1 MTAAVDQRP
10 TPPAEPPR
18 RRSPWVSQ
26 LLRRLHWLAGILVG
40 PFILVAALSGA
51 AYAVA
56 PSVERVLYADALT
69 AQAEGAALPLA
80 EQVAIAQDLVGDDAA
95 LSAVRPAP
103 QSGDTTRVLFAADG
117 LQESESRAIFVDPVS
132 GDVRGDMTVYGT
144 SGALPFRTA
153 IDHFHRGLGLGDVGR
168 LYSELAASWLG
179 IVVLAGVALWI
190 VRWRTVRRRQELV
203 RPEMRAKGVRRLLS
217 WHASIGIWVAI
228 GAVFLSATGITW
240 SQHAGQHVT
249 DLRAALGWTTP
260 SLTTDLGGAA
270 ATADPHAAHGGHGA
284 GPAASG
290 VDVARFDDV
299 LAVARGV
306 NVDVGAVEIR
316 PPSAEGQAWVVQEI
330 QRWYPTEV
338 DGVAVDGATLEV
350 VSRVDFAD
358 YGLVAKLARW
368 GIDIHMGQMFGLANQ
383 IAMAAVALG
392 IAALVVLGY
401 RMWWTRSPYRGRP
414 GAAPADGALAA
425 APWWGLLA
433 VGAIGVAIGLLLPL
447 VGWTLVA
454 FVVVDGIVVAAR
466 TRAAA

>member
-1 MTAAVDQRP
+1 MTAIDQRP
-10 TPPAEPPR
+10 APAPQEHRARTPWA
-18 RRSPWVSQ
+18 SQ

-56 PSVERVLYADALT
+56 PSIERLLYADALT
-69 AQAEGAALPLA
+69 ALARGDALALA
-80 EQVAIAQDLVGDDAA
+80 EQVAIAQGVVGGDAA

-103 QSGDTTRVLFAADG
+103 EPGDTTRVLFATDG
-117 LQESESRAIFVDPVS
+117 LQESESRAIFLDPVS
-132 GDVRGDMTVYGT
+132 GEVRGDMTVYGT

-179 IVVLAGVALWI
+179 IVVLAGLALWV
-190 VRWRTVRRRQELV
+190 VRWRTGRRRKELV
-203 RPEMRAKGVRRLLS
+203 RPEVRATGVRRLLS

-228 GAVFLSATGITW
+228 GALFLSATGITW
-240 SQHAGQHVT
+240 SQHAGENVT
-249 DLRAALGWTTP
+249 NLRAALGWTTP
-260 SLTTDLGGAA
+260 SLTTDLGDAA

-284 GPAASG
+284 GAAAEG
-290 VDVARFDDV
+290 VDVAPIDDV
-299 LAVARGV
+299 LAVAQGV
-306 NVDVGAVEIR
+306 NVNVGAIEIR
-316 PPSAEGQAWVVQEI
+316 PPSADGQAWVVEEI

-383 IAMAAVALG
+383 IAMAVFALG
-392 IAALVVLGY
+392 IAVLVVLGY
-401 RMWWTRSPYRGRP
+401 RMWWTRSPYARRP
-414 GAAPADGALAA
+414 GTAPADGALAV
-425 APWWGLLA
+425 APWWGLLVVGA
-433 VGAIGVAIGLLLPL
+433 VGLVVGLLLPL

-454 FVVVDGIVVAAR
+454 FVVVDGVLVAAR
-466 TRAAA
+466 RRA

>member
-1 MTAAVDQRP
+1 MTALTDERAAPAPQ
-10 TPPAEPPR
+10 PPAAGR
-18 RRSPWVSQ
+18 PWVPQ

-69 AQAEGAALPLA
+69 APAEGERMPLA
-80 EQVAIAQDLVGDDAA
+80 EQVTIAQDVVGDEAPLA
-95 LSAVRPAP
+95 AVRPAP
-103 QSGDTTRVLFAADG
+103 EPGETTRVLFAADG

-132 GDVRGDMTVYGT
+132 GEVRGDMTVYGT
-144 SGALPFRTA
+144 SGALPFRAA

-179 IVVLAGVALWI
+179 IVVLAGLALW
-190 VRWRTVRRRQELV
+190 VLRWRTGRRRRELV
-203 RPEMRAKGVRRLLS
+203 RPEVRAKGVRRLLS
-217 WHASIGIWVAI
+217 WHASLGIWLAI
-228 GAVFLSATGITW
+228 GALFLSATGITW
-240 SQHAGQHVT
+240 SQHAGANVT

-270 ATADPHAAHGGHGA
+270 ATADPHAAHGGHAA
-284 GPAASG
+284 GPAAAG

-299 LAVARGV
+299 LAVAQDV

-338 DGVAVDGATLEV
+338 DGVAIDGSTLEV
-350 VSRVDFAD
+350 VSRTDFDD

-368 GIDIHMGQMFGLANQ
+368 GIDIHMGQMFGLPNQ

-392 IAALVVLGY
+392 IAGLVVLGY
-401 RMWWTRSPYRGRP
+401 RMWWARSPYRGRP
-414 GAAPADGALAA
+414 GSAPEAGALVA
-425 APWWGLLA
+425 APWWGLVA
-433 VGAIGVAIGLLLPL
+433 VGAVGVVVGVFLPL
-447 VGWTLVA
+447 VGWTLAA
-454 FVVVDGIVVAAR
+454 FVIIDGVLVAAR
-466 TRAAA
+466 TRARG

>member
-1 MTAAVDQRP
+1 MTATTDRRP
-10 TPPAEPPR
+10 ASAAQGPR
-18 RRSPWVSQ
+18 GRTPWVSQ

-69 AQAEGAALPLA
+69 APAEGTALPLA

-117 LQESESRAIFVDPVS
+117 LQESESRAIFLDPVS

-217 WHASIGIWVAI
+217 WHASIGIWIAV

-306 NVDVGAVEIR
+306 NVDVGAVEIQ

-414 GAAPADGALAA
+414 GAAPADGALAR

-433 VGAIGVAIGLLLPL
+433 IGAIGVAVGLLLPL